1 MFLRALM
8 LKTPEQFVES
18 LRELNPTVYI
28 KGNKV
33 DSVVDEPLLKP
44 GVEAISVTY
53 EYALLPE
60 YSETMTAISHVT
72 GRKVNRLLHINTSQ
86 NDLLK
91 KLEMTRLLCRE
102 TGCAQRYLC
111 HDALNALYE
120 NTNNTDQ
127 KYGTDYHVKFLNYL
141 ERVQNEDLTTCV
153 AMTDAKGDRTKRPH
167 EQHNPDLYLR
177 MVDRNEDGIV
187 VRGIKAI
194 VTGAPY
200 THEILVLP
208 TRNMTFQDKDY
219 AISFAIPI
227 DAPGVE
233 LVSRQAGRPQ
243 ESGAPLTSKYGQS
256 TAQILF
262 DDVFVP
268 WDRVFLA
275 GEWDFAG
282 SLTESFATHHRVSCI
297 GARAGLGDM
306 LIGATASMAEANGL
320 DLQKTG
326 HVREKIADLI
336 KFVESFY
343 ACGVTSAVFGNETSA
358 GNFKPDPVYANI
370 GKLLQGTHIYDM
382 FRIVHD
388 TTGGILVASPYP
400 EDMEIP
406 DIGEKLNTYL
416 QGREDIPTDYRIS
429 VAKLLEDITASYQGG
444 WYSAISISGGGSPEA
459 TRMEIMRKY
468 DIEERKSLIEKISG
482 V

>member
-1 MFLRALM
+1 M
-8 LKTPEQFVES
+8 LKTPEEFVES

-28 KGNKV
+28 RGKKV
-33 DSVVDEPLLKP
+33 ESVPDEPLLEP
-44 GVEAISVTY
+44 GVNAISLTY

-60 YSETMTAISHVT
+60 FKETMTATSHIT
-72 GRKVNRLLHINTSQ
+72 GRTVNRLLHINTSQ
-86 NDLLK
+86 DDLLK

-120 NTNNTDQ
+120 TTHNLDLEFE
-127 KYGTDYHVKFLNYL
+127 TDYHIKFLNYL
-141 ERVQNEDLTTCV
+141 ERVQEDDLTTCV

-167 EQHNPDLYLR
+167 EQHDPDLYLR
-177 MVDRNEDGIV
+177 IVERNAEGIV

-200 THEILVLP
+200 THEIIVLP
-208 TRNMTFQDKDY
+208 TRNMVEEDADY
-219 AISFAIPI
+219 AVSFAIPI

-233 LVSRQAGRPQ
+233 LVSREAGRPGQ
-243 ESGAPLTSKYGQS
+243 SGAPLTSRYGQA

-262 DDVFVP
+262 DDVLVP

-275 GEWDFAG
+275 GEWQLAG
-282 SLTESFATHHRVSCI
+282 SLTESFATHHRLSCI

-306 LIGATASMAEANGL
+306 LIGATASLAESNGL
-320 DLQKTG
+320 DTQKTG
-326 HVREKIADLI
+326 HVRDKIADLI
-336 KFVESFY
+336 RYVESFY
-343 ACGVTSAVFGNETSA
+343 ACGVTASVFGNETRA
-358 GNFKPDPVYANI
+358 GSFIPDPIYANI
-370 GKLLQGTHIYDM
+370 GKLMQGTHIYDM

-388 TTGGILVASPYP
+388 TSGGIIVASPYP
-400 EDMEIP
+400 EDMELP
-406 DIGEKLNTYL
+406 SVKERLDRYL
-416 QGREDIPTDYRIS
+416 QGREDIPADYRIS
-429 VAKLLEDITASYQGG
+429 VARLLEDITASYQGG

-459 TRMEIMRKY
+459 TRLEIMRKY
-468 DIEERKSLIEKISG
+468 DIDERKSLIEKISG

>member
-1 MFLRALM
+1 M
-8 LKTPEQFVES
+8 LKTPEQFEDS

-28 KGNKV
+28 RGKKV
-33 DSVVDEPLLKP
+33 ESVVDEPLLRP
-44 GVEAISVTY
+44 GVNAISITY

-60 YSETMTAISHVT
+60 YAETMTAVSHVT
-72 GRKVNRLLHINTSQ
+72 GKKVNRLLHINTSQ
-86 NDLLK
+86 DDLLK

-141 ERVQNEDLTTCV
+141 ERVQDEDLTMCV
-153 AMTDAKGDRTKRPH
+153 AMTDAKGDRTKRPN
-167 EQHNPDLYLR
+167 QQRNPDLYLR
-177 MVDRNEDGIV
+177 MVGRDENGIT

-208 TRNMTFQDKDY
+208 TRNMTFEDKDY

-227 DAPGVE
+227 DTPGVE
-233 LVSRQAGRPQ
+233 MVSRQAGRPE
-243 ESGAPLTSKYGQS
+243 ESDAPLTSQYGQS

-320 DLQKTG
+320 DPYKTG
-326 HVREKIADLI
+326 HIRERIADLI

-343 ACGVTSAVFGNETSA
+343 ACGVTSAVFGSETTA
-358 GNFKPDPVYANI
+358 GNFKPEPVYANI

-388 TTGGILVASPYP
+388 TTGGILVASPYL
-400 EDMEIP
+400 EDLELP
-406 DIGEKLNTYL
+406 NVGEKLTEYL
-416 QGREDIPTDYRIS
+416 QGREDIPADYRIS